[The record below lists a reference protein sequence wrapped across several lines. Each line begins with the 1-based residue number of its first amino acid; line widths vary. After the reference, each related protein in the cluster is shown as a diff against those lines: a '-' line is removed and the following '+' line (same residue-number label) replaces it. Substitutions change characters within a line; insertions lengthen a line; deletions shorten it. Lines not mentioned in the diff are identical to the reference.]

1 MRLLKLELTYFGP
14 YEQATIDFTQFSE
27 VPVFLISGKTGSGKT
42 TLFDAMCFAL
52 FGKTSND
59 DREAKLL
66 RSDFAPDDQESL
78 VKFWFEHQ
86 GVQYKI
92 ERRPSQT
99 IRNKQGKWIDR
110 TGKVSLIYPVDA
122 AEPIEKTKKGDVEA
136 LIVSLL
142 NLDVDQFRQIVLL
155 PQGKFRQ
162 FLESTSKDKEAILR
176 SLFGTQLYERWVD
189 DLQNQ
194 YKQLKTTNDQQ
205 STQLATLMQQ
215 IAGIESDQPQAW
227 LQAAQGLVQTDQ
239 TALQAAQTNLATLQ
253 AQVQKLT
260 SADRQWQNWQ
270 QAQTELTQAQTK
282 QAALIQSKPAMKQLA
297 RQIQVEEWV
306 QGQVPKLNQYW
317 RQSKSIEEL
326 NQKLQMA
333 QEALIQ
339 NQRVVEET
347 QARLSQLGDLDQQR
361 LQQSQMASR
370 MTQINSDFQRL
381 QMALQKHQPIK
392 AEQTNLQTQL
402 QVASQAVQ
410 VANERFATIN
420 DQYARSMISRLAQ
433 RLKPGSPCPVC
444 GSTEHPHP
452 AVVDELIVVLEDEV
466 KQAQKQLEVARS
478 KEGQLKEQVA
488 QINQRLQEEQAQ
500 IDQQLGQLNESMEV
514 DGQDEPTIE
523 RLLQERLQANQAAL
537 QQLEAQI
544 KQRDQWK
551 ASLNKAQGSL
561 AQLAG
566 QQAALS
572 EQLTNT
578 KAEQVTVK
586 EQLDQSLGQ
595 APTTLTWEQM
605 TELAD
610 HLEQLPQERQQ
621 LSDYQSAVKVVE
633 SRIADLKPQV
643 AAKPTGDPQQVL
655 ADLQAKQSQVEA
667 TAQESGRLE
676 ARLQQRQLTI
686 KQVSQLVDQQ
696 STMMAKLRSLNPLVM
711 TLRGMGDKKLGLE
724 RFVLQQYF
732 NEVLTVANQRF
743 GQLTNDRYQFVLDQE
758 LKARS
763 NQNGLEV
770 DVYDD
775 NAGKVRSVHTL
786 SGGESFMASLA
797 LALAL
802 GEVVQQRQGGVQID
816 ALFVDEGFGSLD
828 QDALDEALN
837 ALQSIEGQRMVGIIS
852 HVTELEERIPDQLK
866 ITAMDGRSRVSYQH
880 EL

>member
-282 QAALIQSKPAMKQLA
+282 QAALIQSKPAMEQLA

-444 GSTEHPHP
+444 GSTR
-452 AVVDELIVVLEDEV
+452 I
-466 KQAQKQLEVARS
+466 QLWWM
-478 KEGQLKEQVA
+478 
-488 QINQRLQEEQAQ
+488 N
-500 IDQQLGQLNESMEV
+500 
-514 DGQDEPTIE
+514 
-523 RLLQERLQANQAAL
+523 
-537 QQLEAQI
+537 
-544 KQRDQWK
+544 
-551 ASLNKAQGSL
+551 
-561 AQLAG
+561 
-566 QQAALS
+566 
-572 EQLTNT
+572 
-578 KAEQVTVK
+578 
-586 EQLDQSLGQ
+586 
-595 APTTLTWEQM
+595 
-605 TELAD
+605 
-610 HLEQLPQERQQ
+610 
-621 LSDYQSAVKVVE
+621 
-633 SRIADLKPQV
+633 
-643 AAKPTGDPQQVL
+643 
-655 ADLQAKQSQVEA
+655 
-667 TAQESGRLE
+667 
-676 ARLQQRQLTI
+676 
-686 KQVSQLVDQQ
+686 
-696 STMMAKLRSLNPLVM
+696 
-711 TLRGMGDKKLGLE
+711 
-724 RFVLQQYF
+724 
-732 NEVLTVANQRF
+732 
-743 GQLTNDRYQFVLDQE
+743 
-758 LKARS
+758 
-763 NQNGLEV
+763 
-770 DVYDD
+770 
-775 NAGKVRSVHTL
+775 
-786 SGGESFMASLA
+786 
-797 LALAL
+797 
-802 GEVVQQRQGGVQID
+802 
-816 ALFVDEGFGSLD
+816 
-828 QDALDEALN
+828 
-837 ALQSIEGQRMVGIIS
+837 
-852 HVTELEERIPDQLK
+852 
-866 ITAMDGRSRVSYQH
+866 
-880 EL
+880 